1 MPEAVIY
8 ISFNPAYNSIRY
20 WTRDAAERARLEQ
33 ETGALATPFFATPA
47 LTASHLKVVHDL
59 IELSRRVHLALDGS
73 EEQQGPNGRQHALD
87 SQHFDDLC
95 EALDCLEDLP
105 DDKPGVTMG
114 PSGKAGWALRQVLV
128 PDGGMEAELQA
139 LRKKVAT
146 YEARDALGLVPHP
159 PGELGPDGKE
169 WAKTVAGYAH
179 VEAMLPRA
187 DGEGLGPFWYG
198 WALRGAFVAGAEW
211 QEARRQLAQQAPHP
225 DDAAVD
231 RFAAA
236 MKAKLASARAKGR
249 GGWEDKDLCH
259 QDSLALDLRRHV
271 HKGDPVDVA
280 NFAMMLHQR
289 GESTKLRPLSQDL
302 VDAIKNAPVGAE
314 VIEHNGHPI
323 FITRASEDGAPML
336 GLMESNHKELQAQVV
351 RTANLAGEIELRMC
365 NGAEVPR
372 DLESGMVVDVL
383 YTPASSE
390 GSTT

>member
-1 MPEAVIY
+1 MLRTNLSQEYDCPHGSDSDINEPNLVHHGQKFYCHWCGGEHIAGIDVQV
-8 ISFNPAYNSIRY
+8 STIRD
-20 WTRDAAERARLEQ
+20 WRDY
-33 ETGALATPFFATPA
+33 PA
-47 LTASHLKVVHDL
+47 LPQSAEELQAL
-59 IELSRRVHLALDGS
+59 INE
-73 EEQQGPNGRQHALD
+73 
-87 SQHFDDLC
+87 DDTPKIT
-95 EALDCLEDLP
+95 D
-105 DDKPGVTMG
+105 
-114 PSGKAGWALRQVLV
+114 Q
-128 PDGGMEAELQA
+128 ELQA

-146 YEARDALGLVPHP
+146 YEARDALGLVPQP
-159 PGELGPDGKE
+159 TGELGPDGKE
-169 WAKTVAGYAH
+169 WAKTAAGYAH

-187 DGEGLGPFWYG
+187 DGQGIGPFWYG

-211 QEARRQLAQQAPHP
+211 QETRQHPAQQAPHP

-249 GGWEDKDLCH
+249 GGWENKDQC
-259 QDSLALDLRRHV
+259 QQEDLALDLRKHV
-271 HKGDPVDVA
+271 NKGDPVDVA

-302 VDAIKNAPVGAE
+302 VEAIKNAPVGAE

-323 FITRASEDGAPML
+323 FITRASDDGAPML

-365 NGAEVPR
+365 NGAEVPQ